1 MIALELAEYRTG
13 CARNVVI
20 PIQDGIGLRVGPAP
34 SIENLQIVKGS
45 CRDRQF
51 IDSIA
56 CRLASSATD
65 TPGRIE
71 QDTETPGMAFK
82 FSVVSGTGRL
92 SENRANPNG
101 PDAEKRSS

>member
-20 PIQDGIGLRVGPAP
+20 PIQDGIGLCVGPAP
-34 SIENLQIVKGS
+34 SIENLQIVKRSG
-45 CRDRQF
+45 RDRQL
-51 IDSIA
+51 IDFIA
-56 CRLASSATD
+56 CCFASPATD

-82 FSVVSGTGRL
+82 LSVVSGMGRL
-92 SENRANPNG
+92 TENRANPNG
-101 PDAEKRSS
+101 PEAEKRSS